1 MRLGRGWS
9 TCRAERALKWPDA
22 TQAVLAAQLLRVLV
36 GGGLA
41 CWVLRAAC
49 GCSWRWRRPTWA
61 KGFEG
66 LHALVGERLREEVR
80 SGALFV
86 FTNKRHTRLK
96 VLYFDGSGLWF
107 MTKRLEQ
114 GTFAW
119 PKVEEIGAPK
129 LALRP
134 EAFAMLTDGIDLR
147 GAKMRPWF
155 ERE

>member
-1 MRLGRGWS
+1 VLSFPGSVRVFLAVEPTDMR
-9 TCRAERALKWPDA
+9 
-22 TQAVLAAQLLRVLV
+22 
-36 GGGLA
+36 
-41 CWVLRAAC
+41 
-49 GCSWRWRRPTWA
+49 

-66 LHALVGERLREEVR
+66 LHALASERLQEDIR

-96 VLYFDGSGLWF
+96 MLYFDGTGLWL
-107 MTKRLEQ
+107 MTKRLEE

-119 PKVEEIGAPK
+119 PKLKEIGAAK

-134 EAFAMLTDGIDLR
+134 EALAMLTDGIDLR

-155 ERE
+155 ERA